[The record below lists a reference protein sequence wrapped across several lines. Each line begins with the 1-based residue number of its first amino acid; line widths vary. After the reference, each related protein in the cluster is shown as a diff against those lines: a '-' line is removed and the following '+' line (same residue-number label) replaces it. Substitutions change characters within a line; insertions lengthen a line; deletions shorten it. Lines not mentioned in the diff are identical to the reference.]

1 MVVHRQKTPGIVG
14 LYDMLQR
21 GSAALSICPLFC
33 LLGLI
38 FLVFLRLELKPHF
51 IEACPIV

>member
-14 LYDMLQR
+14 LYNMLQR

-51 IEACPIV
+51 IEA